1 MADQIDVSVEDR
13 AVAPKKAGQSRWGR
27 RLLTLLIATA
37 AVGGFAVVVI
47 YSYDKGQSVGNNTA
61 VPIITAQKGPTKMRP
76 KEPGGMAVPNRDKQV
91 YGRLNVAER
100 PTKIERLLPPPETVV
115 SRPPAMRESA
125 SPPSQVAVA
134 RQSAEQIAKKL
145 TAIEPAAGNS
155 NAPPPALPAMRDVAE
170 MAAETQPSA
179 KAPVVAVKPTQE
191 SLKETL
197 EVARLAT
204 SAKTAAM
211 PTAPA
216 FRIQL
221 ASVRS
226 EKAAEKA
233 WKRFKNSHAALFGKL
248 EPKIVRVDLK
258 GKGTFYRL
266 QAGPL
271 ADASAARSL
280 CSQAKKRKIGCII
293 VRP

>member
-13 AVAPKKAGQSRWGR
+13 AAAAGKAGPSGWGR

-37 AVGGFAVVVI
+37 AVGGFAVVVV
-47 YSYDKGQSVGNNTA
+47 YSYDKGQSAGKFTA

-100 PTKIERLLPPPETVV
+100 PDKVERLLPPPETVV
-115 SRPPAMRESA
+115 SKPPALLPDST
-125 SPPSQVAVA
+125 PPGNVAMGGKP
-134 RQSAEQIAKKL
+134 AEQIAKKL
-145 TAIEPAAGNS
+145 AAIEPAAGKS
-155 NAPPPALPAMRDVAE
+155 MPPPPAPI
-170 MAAETQPSA
+170 
-179 KAPVVAVKPTQE
+179 VAVKPAQK
-191 SLKETL
+191 SMK
-197 EVARLAT
+197 VARLTAP
-204 SAKTAAM
+204 AKKAAM
-211 PTAPA
+211 PRRTA

-226 EKAAEKA
+226 QKAAEKA
-233 WKRFKNSHAALFGKL
+233 WGRYKFNHAALFGKL
-248 EPKIVRVDLK
+248 EPKIVRVVLK
-258 GKGTFYRL
+258 GKGTYYRL

-271 ADASAARSL
+271 SDASAARSL
-280 CSQAKKRKIGCII
+280 CSRAKKRKIGCII